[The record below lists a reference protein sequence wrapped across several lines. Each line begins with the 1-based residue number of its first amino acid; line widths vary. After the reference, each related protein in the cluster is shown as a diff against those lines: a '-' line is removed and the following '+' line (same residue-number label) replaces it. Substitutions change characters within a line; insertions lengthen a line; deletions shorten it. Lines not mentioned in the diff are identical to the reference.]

1 MSQRLEVGLRLQVP
15 GFALDVDWTAGE
27 GVAVLFGPSG
37 SGKTLT
43 LQCLAGLVHPQAG
56 RIVLD
61 GQVLF
66 DATAG
71 IHLPP
76 QQRRVGYVFQGY
88 ALFPHLS
95 VAENLAFGLHGAP
108 RTERARRTAA
118 MIERL
123 GLGQLERRYPREL
136 SGGQKQRVALGRA
149 LATEPA
155 LLLLD
160 EPLSALDMPLRRTLR
175 DELRSILSEWKIPAV
190 LVTHDLA
197 EAYQLG
203 DRVIVYEQGSVRQAG
218 PRGELLWRPASES
231 VARILGIRN
240 ILRGRV
246 LEASPQGIRLLWRGQ
261 RLEAMAPPEPTP
273 LPAPGSDVA
282 FFARPEDL
290 RLIRK
295 DGPPPDPVHHTNLLS
310 GSLIREA
317 DFGATWT
324 LLVRLDEPGAPA
336 QGDYDLEIE
345 IPRFVYDTLRI
356 RQDRHWQLSIHF
368 RSIHVLPS

>member
-1 MSQRLEVGLRLQVP
+1 MSERLEVGLRLQVP
-15 GFALDVDWTAGE
+15 GFTLDVDWTAGE

-43 LQCLAGLVHPQAG
+43 LQCLAGLVHPQGG

-66 DATAG
+66 DAAAG

-88 ALFPHLS
+88 ALFPHLN
-95 VAENLAFGLHGAP
+95 VAENLAFGLRHLP
-108 RTERARRTAA
+108 RPERARRTAA
-118 MIERL
+118 MSERL

-175 DELRSILSEWKIPAV
+175 DELRSILTEWKIPAV

-197 EAYQLG
+197 EAYHLG
-203 DRVIVYEQGSVRQAG
+203 DRVIVYEQGKVRQAG

-240 ILRGRV
+240 ILRGTV
-246 LEASPQGIRLLWRGQ
+246 LEASVQGIRLLWRGQ
-261 RLEAMAPPEPTP
+261 HLEAMAPPEPSS
-273 LPAPGSDVA
+273 LPGPGRDVA
-282 FFARPEDL
+282 FFVRPEDL

-295 DGPPPDPVHHTNLLS
+295 DGPPPDPAHHTNLLS

-336 QGDYDLEIE
+336 QGDYDLEVE

-356 RQDRHWQLSIHF
+356 RQDRRWQLSIHF

>member
-1 MSQRLEVGLRLQVP
+1 
-15 GFALDVDWTAGE
+15 
-27 GVAVLFGPSG
+27 
-37 SGKTLT
+37 
-43 LQCLAGLVHPQAG
+43 
-56 RIVLD
+56 
-61 GQVLF
+61 
-66 DATAG
+66 
-71 IHLPP
+71 
-76 QQRRVGYVFQGY
+76 
-88 ALFPHLS
+88 
-95 VAENLAFGLHGAP
+95 
-108 RTERARRTAA
+108 

-123 GLGQLERRYPREL
+123 GLGPLARRYPGEL

-160 EPLSALDMPLRRTLR
+160 EPLSALDLPLRRTLR
-175 DELRSILSEWKIPAV
+175 DELRSILTEWKIPAV

-197 EAYQLG
+197 EAYHLG
-203 DRVIVYEQGSVRQAG
+203 DRVIVYEQGRVRQAA

-240 ILRGRV
+240 ILRGTA
-246 LEASPQGIRLLWRGQ
+246 LEAGPRGVRLLWRGQ
-261 RLEAMAPPEPTP
+261 HLEAMAPPEPAP
-273 LPAPGSDVA
+273 LPAPGSEVA
-282 FFARPEDL
+282 FFVRPEDL

-295 DGPPPDPVHHTNLLS
+295 DGPAPDPAHHTNLLS

-336 QGDYDLEIE
+336 QGEYDLEVE

-356 RQDRHWQLSIHF
+356 RQDRHWRLSIHF
-368 RSIHVLPS
+368 RSIHLLPS

>member
-1 MSQRLEVGLRLQVP
+1 MSERLQVELRLQVP
-15 GFALDVDWTAGE
+15 GFALDVAWTAGE

-37 SGKTLT
+37 AGKTLT
-43 LQCLAGLVHPQAG
+43 LQCLAGLTRPQAG
-56 RIVLD
+56 RVVLD

-66 DATAG
+66 DSAAG
-71 IHLPP
+71 IDLPP

-95 VAENLAFGLHGAP
+95 VAENLAFGLRHRP
-108 RTERARRTAA
+108 RAERARRTAA

-123 GLGQLERRYPREL
+123 DLGPLERRYPREL

-160 EPLSALDMPLRRTLR
+160 EPLSALDLPLRRTLR
-175 DELRSILSEWKIPAV
+175 DELRIILTEWKIPAV

-197 EAYQLG
+197 EAYHLG
-203 DRVIVYEQGSVRQAG
+203 DRVIVYEQGRVRQAG

-240 ILRGRV
+240 VLRGTV
-246 LEASPQGIRLLWRGQ
+246 LEAGPQGVRLLWRGQ
-261 RLEAMAPPEPTP
+261 RLEAMAPPDPAA
-273 LPAPGSDVA
+273 LPAPGNEVA
-282 FFARPEDL
+282 FFVRPEDL

-295 DGPPPDPVHHTNLLS
+295 DGPAPDPAHHTNLLS

-336 QGDYDLEIE
+336 QGEYDLEVE

-356 RQDRHWQLSIHF
+356 RLDRHWRLSIHF
-368 RSIHVLPS
+368 RSIHLLPS